1 MGFTPPTMAVRHRDA
16 DRKALPRH
24 AREHNRSLI
33 VRTLYQSGPQ
43 SRADLSRATGLAK
56 VTVSELVLELVEAGF
71 VRELG
76 TRAAKGPG
84 KPAVIVDLAWDA
96 FLIAAVDLSEHDLV
110 RGALMTMDTTL
121 VDEILVYREGA
132 TGQEA
137 IDILLSVVANLLEK
151 ADRPVLGIGIGTPG
165 IVGPSG
171 IVQYAPNLGW
181 ADVPLQSLIGDTFEV
196 PTVVMNDANLAALG
210 EQLYGEGASDFLLV
224 KVGQGIGA
232 GLILGGALVSGARQT
247 VGEIGHLVV
256 AADDE
261 PLTEY
266 SPEQI
271 LERWI
276 AVPDLRARLR
286 SENADEE
293 TVLREAGSRLGSALA
308 PIVAMLDLNEVVLY
322 GPEDLLDGPLSDE
335 AMRVVEARTLPQT
348 HQNLQIRLS
357 AEGSRLVLLGCAA
370 QVLSAFLGVVRG
382 AAPNGK
388 Q

>member
-1 MGFTPPTMAVRHRDA
+1 MGFTPPKMAVRHA

-56 VTVSELVLELVEAGF
+56 VTVSELVLELLEAGF
-71 VRELG
+71 LRELG
-76 TRAAKGPG
+76 PRAAKGPG

-96 FLIAAVDLSEHDLV
+96 FLVVAADLSEHDLI
-110 RGALMTMDTTL
+110 RGALMTMDANL
-121 VDEILVYREGA
+121 VEEILIHRHGA

-137 IDILLSVVANLLEK
+137 VNLLMEVVQKLLEK

-165 IVGPSG
+165 IVGPG
-171 IVQYAPNLGW
+171 GVVQYAPNLDW
-181 ADVPLQSLIGDTFEV
+181 ADVPLQSLVGDSFEV

-210 EQLYGEGASDFLLV
+210 EQLYGAGSNDFLLV

-256 AADDE
+256 AADGE

-276 AVPDLRARLR
+276 AVPDLRARL
-286 SENADEE
+286 SEAGSDDE
-293 TVLREAGSRLGSALA
+293 TVLREAGARLGSALA

-335 AMRVVEARTLPQT
+335 ALRVVETRTLPQT

-382 AAPNGK
+382 AAPSSN

>member
-1 MGFTPPTMAVRHRDA
+1 MGFTPPKMAVRHTDA

-56 VTVSELVLELVEAGF
+56 VTVSELVLELLEAGF

-76 TRAAKGPG
+76 TRTAKGPG

-96 FLIAAVDLSEHDLV
+96 FLIVAVDLSEHDLV

-121 VDEILVYREGA
+121 VDEILVHREGA
-132 TGQEA
+132 IGQEA
-137 IDILLSVVANLLEK
+137 INILLSMVENLLGK

-165 IVGPSG
+165 IVGPTG
-171 IVQYAPNLGW
+171 VVEYAPNLNW
-181 ADVPLQSLIGDTFEV
+181 VDVPLQSLINDAFEV

-210 EQLYGEGASDFLLV
+210 EQLYGEGANDFLLV

-276 AVPDLRARLR
+276 AVPDLRARLKK
-286 SENADEE
+286 ADFDEE
-293 TVLREAGSRLGSALA
+293 TVLREAGARLGSALA

-322 GPEDLLDGPLSDE
+322 GPEDLLDGALSDE
-335 AMRVVEARTLPQT
+335 AMRVVETRTLPQT
-348 HQNLQIRLS
+348 HENLQIRLS

-370 QVLSAFLGVVRG
+370 QVLSAFLGVVRS
-382 AAPNGK
+382 AAPSSNR
-388 Q
+388 